1 MNPARLAVDVG
12 GTFTDVVR
20 LSEGGELTFG
30 KVATTPARPT
40 EGVIAAFDR
49 ADTPLYSV
57 AVFTHGTILGHNGL
71 LTRTGPRTAVMARQ
85 SFRDVCLLGRTAGR
99 RTTGSHLECW
109 NERTRLR
116 CTSGYF
122 TTAASM
128 LRLASRALGEGQRPS
143 GTGATQPSRSHSC
156 MPMQRTLKR
165 KRCGRSWQT
174 SIHRSTCHCPLTYH
188 ASAASTSARV
198 QQFSTPISRRSCTNP
213 ARAEQGAGG
222 TRPGGGAMTATTAR
236 ELLVNL
242 ILSGPV
248 GHVIRSRGVVE
259 DRRRFRPGDDR
270 YGP

>member
-128 LRLASRALGEGQRPS
+128 LRLASRALGEWQRPS

-165 KRCGRSWQT
+165 KRCGRSWPDVDP
-174 SIHRSTCHCPLTYH
+174 SIHVSLSSDLSRECREYKRTSTAVLDAYI
-188 ASAASTSARV
+188 
-198 QQFSTPISRRSCTNP
+198 TPIVHEP

-222 TRPGGGAMTATTAR
+222 TRSGGGAMTATTAR